1 MEPQPTPPQA
11 PATVQPG
18 TLRLG
23 QIAGIEITVRA
34 SWLVI
39 AALIAILLQPRI
51 DIVAPG
57 LGALSYV
64 AGLAFAVLLY
74 LSVLLHE
81 LSHALSA
88 KAYGLPVRSV
98 TLHFL
103 GGVTEIDGEPQTPWR
118 EFVISV
124 VGPVTSLAIG
134 GLALLLATVTPDGLP
149 LFTIE
154 SLAGANLVVGVL
166 NLVPGLPLDGGRVLR
181 AVVWGISGKPHL
193 GTLVAGWAGRGV
205 AVLALGLPLGF
216 EVWADR
222 TPQLVDYA
230 MSFII
235 AVFLWTGA
243 SQALVSTKLRRKLP
257 TLSARALARRA
268 IAVPHDLPLG
278 EGIRRAQAEQAGG
291 LVVVATAGDPI
302 GIVNE
307 AAVLSTPQARRPWI
321 NVGSVAR
328 KIEPGLVLNVD
339 LTGEA
344 LIRAMQQTP
353 ATEYVLVDDNGAVFG
368 VLATKDVDS
377 AFAAA

>member
-1 MEPQPTPPQA
+1 VEPPPTPPPA
-11 PATVQPG
+11 PAAVQPG

-39 AALIAILLQPRI
+39 AALIAVMLQPRI

-103 GGVTEIDGEPQTPWR
+103 GGVTEIDGEPETPWR

-124 VGPVTSLAIG
+124 VGPITSLAIG

-149 LFTIE
+149 LFAIE

-181 AVVWGISGKPHL
+181 AVVWGVTGKAHL
-193 GTLVAGWAGRGV
+193 GTIVAGWAGRGV
-205 AVLALGLPLGF
+205 AVLALALPLGF
-216 EVWADR
+216 EVWSDR
-222 TPQLVDYA
+222 PPQLVDYA
-230 MSFII
+230 MSFLI

-243 SQALVSTKLRRKLP
+243 SQALVSTRLRRKLP
-257 TLSARALARRA
+257 TLSARSLARRA

-278 EGIRRAQAEQAGG
+278 EGIRRAQEEQAGG

-321 NVGSVAR
+321 DVGSVAR
-328 KIEPGLVLNVD
+328 RVEPGLVLNVN
-339 LTGEA
+339 LAGEA
-344 LIRAMQQTP
+344 LIRAMQRTP
-353 ATEYVLVDDNGAVFG
+353 ATEYVLVDDSGAVFG
-368 VLATKDVDS
+368 VLVTKDVDS

>member
-1 MEPQPTPPQA
+1 VDPQPTPPQA

-39 AALIAILLQPRI
+39 AALIAVMLQPRI

-166 NLVPGLPLDGGRVLR
+166 NLIPGLPLDGGRVLR

-222 TPQLVDYA
+222 PPQLVDYA

-353 ATEYVLVDDNGAVFG
+353 ATEYVLVDATGAVFG

>member
-39 AALIAILLQPRI
+39 AALIAVMLQPRI

-166 NLVPGLPLDGGRVLR
+166 NLIPGLPLDGGRVLR

-222 TPQLVDYA
+222 QPQLVDYA

-353 ATEYVLVDDNGAVFG
+353 ATEYVLVDDTGAVFG

>member
-1 MEPQPTPPQA
+1 VEPQPTPPQA

>member
-1 MEPQPTPPQA
+1 
-11 PATVQPG
+11 
-18 TLRLG
+18 
-23 QIAGIEITVRA
+23 
-34 SWLVI
+34 LVI

>member
-1 MEPQPTPPQA
+1 MEPQPTPPRA
-11 PATVQPG
+11 PATVPPG

-23 QIAGIEITVRA
+23 QIAGIDITVRA

-39 AALIAILLQPRI
+39 AALIAVMLQPRI
-51 DIVAPG
+51 DDVAPG

-103 GGVTEIDGEPQTPWR
+103 GGVTEIDDEPQTPWR

-134 GLALLLATVTPDGLP
+134 ALALLLATVTPDGLP
-149 LFTIE
+149 LFAIE

-166 NLVPGLPLDGGRVLR
+166 NLIPGLPLDGGRVLR
-181 AVVWGISGKPHL
+181 AVVWGISGKPDL
-193 GTLVAGWAGRGV
+193 GTIVAGWAGRGV

-222 TPQLVDYA
+222 PPQLVDYA
-230 MSFII
+230 LSFII

-243 SQALVSTKLRRKLP
+243 SQALVSTKLRSKLP

-278 EGIRRAQAEQAGG
+278 EGIRRAQEEQAGG

-339 LTGEA
+339 LAGEE

-353 ATEYVLVDDNGAVFG
+353 ATEYVLVDDSGAVFG

>member
-23 QIAGIEITVRA
+23 QVAGIEITVRA

-39 AALIAILLQPRI
+39 AALIAIMLQPRI

-353 ATEYVLVDDNGAVFG
+353 ATEYVLVDDTGAVFG

>member
-1 MEPQPTPPQA
+1 VEPQPTPPRA

>member
-1 MEPQPTPPQA
+1 VEPQPTPPRA

-39 AALIAILLQPRI
+39 AALIAIMLQPRI

-166 NLVPGLPLDGGRVLR
+166 NLIPGLPLDGGRVLR